1 MQQQQQIQE
10 IYFAIGGMLLVSI
23 TILALFIVMIGI
35 GNKQTSILI
44 RAIEYMQ
51 SQLTTTINSFYR
63 LNSSID
69 LLSETTT
76 VISRESGKYLD
87 SIHEGV
93 ESLRNQHLYKS
104 KSAKLKFKKMVVES
118 EVVPYPQKIPML
130 VIIDDNGN
138 EQDYVIYDGLVYL
151 LENNISIDKQELH
164 DILNEFKTWMSSL
177 D

>member
-1 MQQQQQIQE
+1 
-10 IYFAIGGMLLVSI
+10 
-23 TILALFIVMIGI
+23 
-35 GNKQTSILI
+35 
-44 RAIEYMQ
+44 
-51 SQLTTTINSFYR
+51 
-63 LNSSID
+63 
-69 LLSETTT
+69 
-76 VISRESGKYLD
+76 
-87 SIHEGV
+87 
-93 ESLRNQHLYKS
+93 
-104 KSAKLKFKKMVVES
+104 MVVES